1 MQTSDPD
8 IYAGGDCVAIP
19 NLITGKPF
27 VLALGSLAN
36 RQGRVIGTNAASDN
50 GKAAAFHG
58 AVGTWCVK
66 IFKMSACGTGLT
78 IERAKAFGFDA
89 ISASLE
95 QLDRAHFYPEKHMMT
110 LELVVER
117 GTRRV
122 LGIQGVCEDGD
133 ALKARIDAV
142 ATMLQFGKP
151 TIDDLANAEIAYARP
166 SPPQWTS

>member
-1 MQTSDPD
+1 
-8 IYAGGDCVAIP
+8 
-19 NLITGKPF
+19 
-27 VLALGSLAN
+27 
-36 RQGRVIGTNAASDN
+36 
-50 GKAAAFHG
+50 
-58 AVGTWCVK
+58 
-66 IFKMSACGTGLT
+66 MSACGTGLT

-151 TIDDLANAEIAYARP
+151 MPRP
-166 SPPQWTS
+166 SPPQWTP

>member
-1 MQTSDPD
+1 M
-8 IYAGGDCVAIP
+8 
-19 NLITGKPF
+19 
-27 VLALGSLAN
+27 
-36 RQGRVIGTNAASDN
+36 
-50 GKAAAFHG
+50 
-58 AVGTWCVK
+58 K

-122 LGIQGVCEDGD
+122 LGIQACAKTATPQGPH
-133 ALKARIDAV
+133 RRV

-151 TIDDLANAEIAYARP
+151 PSTI
-166 SPPQWTS
+166 SPMPK